1 MVREVTEK
9 DFRQPEY
16 RDAKVEDYEFRSD
29 GALVRKDRWETAIQ
43 SIRSIVGIDCR
54 EFEITDVVDAV
65 RKLAEQ
71 LERDDYW
78 IDISGE
84 SEYDEMPGQQICEV
98 KLVDGSIIREVRY
111 FDNIHSWQWAIGNMV
126 VKIDSDKIIAW
137 REQQPK

>member
-1 MVREVTEK
+1 MAREVTEK

-65 RKLAEQ
+65 RKLSVE
-71 LERDDYW
+71 LEKENEW
-78 IDISGE
+78 NDITGE
-84 SEYDEMPGQQICEV
+84 SEYCEYPESPEQANEL
-98 KLVDGSIIREVRY
+98 KLNDGSILKECCY
-111 FDNIHSWQWAIGNMV
+111 DSSNDFWFMNSLNIKVPTH
-126 VKIDSDKIIAW
+126 KIIAW
-137 REQQPK
+137 RVQEF